1 MHQFE
6 LNSSY
11 MEPWNNRGIAMVLGY
26 EDVAGALQSFDR
38 AIQIDPRS
46 VEAWVN
52 KANALDMADR
62 GPEAQEAREKSSELS
77 RRHEADRM
85 LREQERKRKALEARI
100 AALRADNVPLQNLS
114 AQATT
119 IGLNR

>member
-1 MHQFE
+1 VEQHPDCAVCWNNLGLALARLEQYDSAIEAYDRAVE

-62 GPEAQEAREKSSELS
+62 GPEAQEAREK
-77 RRHEADRM
+77 AKM
-85 LREQERKRKALEARI
+85 LGYQ
-100 AALRADNVPLQNLS
+100 
-114 AQATT
+114 
-119 IGLNR
+119 G